1 MKIQEF
7 ANVIS
12 GYTFRET
19 IENHPNGDVFA
30 MQAKNIISGK
40 DIENDHDLVRILF
53 NGARGAFFLQN
64 NDILVVS
71 RGYGMNTFRA
81 AVFKNSANNTIASS
95 SIIIIRITNNCVL
108 PEFISVFINSKEG
121 QKQIM
126 ESVTGSSIKAIL
138 RGKFRE
144 INVPIPPID
153 KQKIII
159 ELAKNLKRQKEIC
172 ERKIRIERNIIDAI
186 FEKIS

>member
-19 IENHPNGDVFA
+19 IENHSNGNVFA
-30 MQAKNIISGK
+30 IQAKNIISGAN
-40 DIENDHDLVRILF
+40 IENGQDLVKIFF

-71 RGYGMNTFRA
+71 RGYGINAFRA
-81 AVFKNSANNTIASS
+81 AVFKNSANNIIASS
-95 SIIIIRITNNCVL
+95 SIVIIRITNDCAL
-108 PEFISVFINSKEG
+108 PEFISVFINSKKG
-121 QKQIM
+121 QKRIM
-126 ESVTGSSIKAIL
+126 ESVTGSSIKTIL

-144 INVPIPPID
+144 MNVPTPSID
-153 KQKIII
+153 KQKIIVA
-159 ELAKNLKRQKEIC
+159 LADNLKRQKEIN
-172 ERKIRIERNIIDAI
+172 ERKIQIERNIIDAI
-186 FEKIS
+186 FEKLS